1 MRKELTIKQEDFWRL
16 INREQFL
23 LKYFQVRL
31 RYRIRTYRFSTTKKT
46 KKKKTFHLAA
56 TNNQCIYVEVISDDK
71 TIGEHA
77 EVNLTKKKAIN

>member
-31 RYRIRTYRFSTTKKT
+31 RYRIRTYRFSTTKKPR
-46 KKKKTFHLAA
+46 KKNFSFSCNKQSMYLRGSHF
-56 TNNQCIYVEVISDDK
+56 
-71 TIGEHA
+71 
-77 EVNLTKKKAIN
+77 